1 MITPTG
7 RPFNETILS
16 GDLQYVLVLDQYQ
29 NWIDTLIWQRSDDGY
44 WHYYEFDLRNYAGR
58 TIYLQFGTY
67 NDGYNG
73 ISSMYVDDASLDDC
87 VITPTPGP
95 SPTPSTT
102 PGPCTE
108 LLVNNNFEGSSG
120 WVIPITEYPAGYS
133 NAQYH
138 SAYRSMRTGIVTPSH
153 NTWSYS
159 DFRQEVSIPYN
170 SNNVTLSMWVLPISG
185 EILEAVPPKPAIG
198 STFTDELM
206 SGDVQYLLVMDTNY
220 NILDV
225 LMWQLSDSQTWTKM
239 QFDLRAFR
247 GSTILLQWGTY
258 NDGGGGITAMY
269 VDDVTLQ
276 VCH

>member
-1 MITPTG
+1 VL
-7 RPFNETILS
+7 IL
-16 GDLQYVLVLDQYQ
+16 DRNQY
-29 NWIDTLIWQRSDDGY
+29 WIDTLVWQRSDEGF
-44 WHYYEFDLRNYAGR
+44 WHLYEFDLRRYAGQ

-67 NDGYNG
+67 NDGG
-73 ISSMYVDDASLDDC
+73 GGFTSMYVDDASVGDC
-87 VITPTPGP
+87 VTLPTPGP
-95 SPTPSTT
+95 SPTPTNTPVASPTPTRTPT

-108 LLVNNNFEGSSG
+108 LITNRDFSSNTG
-120 WVIPITEYPAGYS
+120 WEIPVTRYPADYS
-133 NAQYH
+133 SAQYH
-138 SAYRSMRTGIVTPSH
+138 SPSRSMRTGIVTASH

-185 EILEAVPPKPAIG
+185 EMLDSLPPKPAIG

-225 LMWQLSDSQTWTKM
+225 LLWQLSDSQTWTNM
-239 QFDLRAFR
+239 QFDLRAYR
-247 GSTILLQWGTY
+247 GWTILLQWGTY